1 MWKERKPATFSP
13 GDYPAVRV
21 RRTVRVRRNRS
32 RNVLDMMAERYR
44 SSMRLSST
52 AAPISRRLPPTQR
65 MTSESTLDDPGTG
78 PRDDVPER
86 TRSRM
91 PHGLCGRSPWHMCGR
106 WLLLVA
112 SSRLPVASGEKR
124 FVVRVLGLLP
134 VARCSLRVARSRE
147 NGTATSTMFRQCRNS
162 NEREA
167 AWLMAYAAVRI
178 RRVKLQ
184 CPPTGRR
191 SCKPVRHGACEEVLD
206 GNPSAPNQEL
216 AIRRVFLVESL
227 HARWRSAGGSALDFN
242 CR

>member
-1 MWKERKPATFSP
+1 VWKERKPATFSP

-52 AAPISRRLPPTQR
+52 AA
-65 MTSESTLDDPGTG
+65 
-78 PRDDVPER
+78 
-86 TRSRM
+86 RSLW
-91 PHGLCGRSPWHMCGR
+91 PVASGG

-134 VARCSLRVARSRE
+134 VARCPLPVARSRE